1 MRPIRLQSVRRVA
14 RLLSAAALAI
24 VAPSAFGQ
32 EAVTAV
38 PRRFAEAGVPGR
50 EGFLLLRNAD
60 TLAVERFARSPEL
73 LTGDVVELGGAD
85 HRESYVATLRPDA
98 QVSFFRLDVRPANSA
113 HDTPPIQRSSLTFG
127 SSPALEEMR
136 GGGRTSR
143 RQVPAGPGALPYL
156 RLSLALLEQASLRA
170 IAVGG
175 GRVELPLIDGDGGR
189 SFTAIVER
197 ARPDSVRIGFDG
209 IELVAETDSSGHFL
223 RGEIPARRVRFE
235 RVDPVGVRALAH
247 PGYAAPAGA
256 PYSAEEV
263 SVRTGRGHLLAGTLT
278 RPAGAG
284 PFPAVVLVSGSGPQ
298 DRDATYLGT
307 YRPFRQL
314 ADALSREGIAVLRL
328 DDRGVGGSTGR
339 FSVATSADF
348 ADDLRSA
355 LAFLRRRTDVDGG
368 RLALLGESEGGLV
381 ASMVAAE
388 EEDLRGLVMM
398 GTPSR
403 SGRDLTAAQVRYRL
417 ERQGLRSPGE
427 RDSIIGAVVA
437 RSDSLSRYIPW
448 LRFILDYDP
457 LQTAARVRVPSL
469 ILQGGTD
476 RQVSPNQAEELAIAM
491 RASGNRDITVRVF
504 PYLNHLFLNDADGDP
519 DGYPDLPS
527 KALPPEVLSEVAEWL
542 RSHLATAA

>member
-1 MRPIRLQSVRRVA
+1 MRPVRS
-14 RLLSAAALAI
+14 RLLPLAALAV
-24 VAPSAFGQ
+24 VAAAPGPAAAQ
-32 EAVTAV
+32 DAVTAV
-38 PRRFAEAGVPGR
+38 PRRFAEAGFPGR

-60 TLAVERFARSPEL
+60 TLAVERFARSDEL

-98 QVSFFRLDVRPANSA
+98 QVSFFRMDVRPANSA

-127 SSPALEEMR
+127 SAPALEEMR
-136 GGGRTSR
+136 GGRRTDR
-143 RQVPAGPGALPYL
+143 RAVPAGPGALPYL
-156 RLSLALLEQASLRA
+156 RLSLALLEQTSLRA
-170 IAVGG
+170 IALGG
-175 GRVELPLIDGDGGR
+175 ERVELPLIDGDGGR
-189 SFTAIVER
+189 SFTAVVER
-197 ARPDSVRIGFDG
+197 TRADSVRIGFDG
-209 IELVAETDSSGHFL
+209 IELVAETDSAGHFL

-247 PGYAAPAGA
+247 PGYAAPEGA

-263 SVRTGRGHLLAGTLT
+263 SVRTRRGHLLAGTLT
-278 RPAGAG
+278 RPAAAG
-284 PFPAVVLVSGSGPQ
+284 PHPAVVLVSGSGPQ
-298 DRDATYLGT
+298 DRDATWLGT

-314 ADALSREGIAVLRL
+314 ADALTREGIAVLRL

-348 ADDLRSA
+348 ADDLRA
-355 LAFLRRRTDVDGG
+355 AIAFLRARPDVDEG

-388 EEDLRGLVMM
+388 EGGLRGLVLM

-417 ERQGLRSPGE
+417 ERQGMRSPQE

-437 RSDSLSRYIPW
+437 RSDSLSRFIPW

-457 LQTAARVRVPSL
+457 LETASRVTVPSL

-476 RQVSPNQAEELAIAM
+476 RQVSPNQAQELAIAM
-491 RASGNRDITVRVF
+491 RASGNRDVTVRVF

-527 KALPPEVLSEVAEWL
+527 KALPPEVLSEVAGWL
-542 RSHLATAA
+542 RTHLASGGAA